1 MKAGLTVLLAV
12 ASASVNTHVKVETV
26 NFDEDQL
33 NTENNI
39 AETFAWKKEARAKD
53 NCVKFETSANGGG
66 RITVKMGQE
75 IMKDQTFLENAEETT
90 VCSENK
96 ITKVVVTNSHS
107 DGWVGKVTLMEKE
120 ADKGVLTCT
129 ENCSRLKD
137 GVEKKVK
144 CQTDHFKVDGDAMT
158 DAEGRT
164 MRNTTECMCL
174 DGIKEK
180 NECTLEPT
188 TETKT
193 E

>member
-39 AETFAWKKEARAKD
+39 AETFAWKKEAGEKD
-53 NCVKFETSANGGG
+53 NCVKFETSEKGGG
-66 RITVKMGQE
+66 FITIKMEGKIMENQTPLKDKEE
-75 IMKDQTFLENAEETT
+75 IK

-96 ITKVVVTNSHS
+96 ITKVVVTNGDS

-137 GVEKKVK
+137 GEEKEVQCKA
-144 CQTDHFKVDGDAMT
+144 DNIKVDGDAMT

-164 MRNTTECMCL
+164 MQNRTECMCL
-174 DGIKEK
+174 DGIVNK